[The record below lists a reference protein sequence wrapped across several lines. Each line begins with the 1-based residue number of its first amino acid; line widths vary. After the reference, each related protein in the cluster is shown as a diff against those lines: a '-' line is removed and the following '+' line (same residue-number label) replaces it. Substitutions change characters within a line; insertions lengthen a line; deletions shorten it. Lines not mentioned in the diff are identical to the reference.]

1 MTLTQAQINDIQAL
15 TSNVETASRAL
26 VKSKTALSYLIQL
39 GQAMCTDVRSYN
51 LMVKST
57 YLYQK
62 SIADIIRASGATAPD
77 IPAPVYVAYKGV
89 TGEAAV
95 NIDCNQAGTRGWFP
109 NGLGDFYV
117 KPQDVEW
124 RQAATPEDTATIA
137 KVTSAAAGLAKPSG
151 ELGNPLLALA
161 IPIIL
166 WGIVISVAGYII
178 LKIVEALTDVPG
190 KREYTRQV
198 AISAERHAAV
208 MEARQRCLM
217 DCLQRGK
224 SHDDCAR
231 NCARLTPSFSAP
243 SPFSQLGIAGK
254 IILGVLGIGV
264 IYAGYRIWQH
274 YSARGLNNGDDD
286 RKSLPPGDD
295 EEDPDSLDGF
305 AGLSRFG
312 VIDAE
317 YEER

>member
-15 TSNVETASRAL
+15 TANIETSSRAL
-26 VKSKTALSYLIQL
+26 QRSKTALSYLIQL

-62 SIADIIRASGATAPD
+62 SIADIIRASGSTAPD
-77 IPAPVYVAYKGV
+77 IPAPVYVAYKGIG
-89 TGEAAV
+89 GEAAI

-124 RQAATPEDTATIA
+124 RQAATPDDIQTIA
-137 KVTSAAAGLAKPSG
+137 RVTSAAAGLAKPTG
-151 ELGNPLLALA
+151 ELGNPLLVIAV
-161 IPIIL
+161 PIIL
-166 WGIVISVAGYII
+166 WGIVISVAGYVI

-208 MEARQRCLM
+208 MEARQKCLL
-217 DCLQRGK
+217 DCLHRGK
-224 SHDDCAR
+224 SHDECAK
-231 NCARLTPSFSAP
+231 NCARLNPAFSAP
-243 SPFSQLGIAGK
+243 SPFGQIGIVGK
-254 IILGVLGIGV
+254 IMLGVLGLGV
-264 IYAGYRIWQH
+264 LYAGYRIWD
-274 YSARGLNNGDDD
+274 YYYGGGGGGGDSGRALPAGGDDD
-286 RKSLPPGDD
+286 
-295 EEDPDSLDGF
+295 LDGADESDGF
-305 AGLSRFG
+305 GGVSRM
-312 VIDAE
+312 IDAD
-317 YEER
+317 YTER